1 MADPEDAILP
11 ILKKIQRELSDFRL
25 SSEAKI
31 NDIAENLLDMKEDIS
46 TIQRDMLM
54 HLGLTTRHRADF
66 EDLREEVAEIKS
78 RIAALE
84 ARS

>member
-1 MADPEDAILP
+1 MAEPQDAILP

-31 NDIAENLLDMKEDIS
+31 NDIAEHLLDMKEDIS